1 METEVV
7 RLLPNFFP
15 FPRRFVVT
23 LYLSATLTG
32 SSLKISSL
40 VLRKIVPDRIEKYR
54 GYDKYFM
61 IPDR

>member
-7 RLLPNFFP
+7 RLLPNFFSLSTAI
-15 FPRRFVVT
+15 RCNVV
-23 LYLSATLTG
+23 SATLTG